1 MPNRFSSSLE
11 VNTDLRALTQVLD
24 WLDQLHCEGVPNEIW
39 LQCQLAIAEGFTN
52 AVRHAHRDRALE
64 TPIRLEITVSASY
77 LEISIWDQ
85 GPPFDLDRQLEHL
98 PPSNSE
104 AEGGRGLVLIQK
116 IADDLSYERI
126 EGGYNRLRIRKA
138 IAPEAAL

>member
-1 MPNRFSSSLE
+1 LPNRFRSSLE
-11 VNTDLRALTQVLD
+11 VNTDLRALPQVLD
-24 WLDQLHCEGVPNEIW
+24 WLDQLNCEGVPSAVW

-64 TPIRLEITVSASY
+64 TPIRLEITVFPSY

-85 GPPFDLDRQLEHL
+85 GPPFDLARQLEHL

-116 IADDLSYERI
+116 IADALSYERT
-126 EGGYNRLRIRKA
+126 EDGYNQLRIRKA
-138 IAPEAAL
+138 IASEPEL